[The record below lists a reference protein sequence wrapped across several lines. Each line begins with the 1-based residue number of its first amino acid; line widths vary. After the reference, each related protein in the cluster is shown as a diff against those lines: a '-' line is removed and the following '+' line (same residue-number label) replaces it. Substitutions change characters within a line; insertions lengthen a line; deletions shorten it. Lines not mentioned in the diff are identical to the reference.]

1 MNLLQFKYQLL
12 GTVKK
17 TFKSYLGYDQE
28 MNGSAPIPPT
38 FSPFIQMGKPK
49 TQKIN

>member
-38 FSPFIQMGKPK
+38 FPPFYTDGKTK
-49 TQKIN
+49 DQKN